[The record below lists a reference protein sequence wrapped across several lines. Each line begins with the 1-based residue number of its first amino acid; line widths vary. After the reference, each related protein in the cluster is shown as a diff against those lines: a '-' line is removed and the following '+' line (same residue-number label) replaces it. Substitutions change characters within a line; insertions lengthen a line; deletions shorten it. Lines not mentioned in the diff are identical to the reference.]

1 MFTEISKSKCSQFI
15 EHYMTWV
22 TEWLI
27 EILCVI
33 FMLKM
38 FLFEPY
44 TQSNDVGILMYTL
57 SPNEAYIVLDIH
69 TLQTGWV
76 FEPRKSSVA

>member
-1 MFTEISKSKCSQFI
+1 
-15 EHYMTWV
+15 
-22 TEWLI
+22 
-27 EILCVI
+27 
-33 FMLKM
+33 MLKM

-44 TQSNDVGILMYTL
+44 TQSNDGGILMYTL
-57 SPNEAYIVLDIH
+57 SPNEAFIVLDIH